1 MLRFATVAPVAIAI
15 TLGVFHLML
24 IAIGSAAGEPL
35 GNGSVVSVLIQRE
48 DNACA
53 LSPEMQRPCEQG
65 GIDWSVAQPTMER
78 GSERLE
84 LGDDQV
90 VQFDT
95 VCIGCCA
102 PGGGGCP
109 QRVVPIWAPQI
120 VYPSEALAKGLE
132 GDCQV
137 RLDVNPRGV
146 PMRVQAECSD
156 PVFVAPV
163 ETAYWKVSFAP
174 KIVMGEP
181 VGREDLV
188 YKVEF
193 SLEEGVI
200 CPRQDCNAP

>member
-1 MLRFATVAPVAIAI
+1 MLRFVTVAPVAIAI

-24 IAIGSAAGEPL
+24 TAIGSAAGEPL

-84 LGDDQV
+84 LGDDQA
-90 VQFDT
+90 VQFDA

-102 PGGGGCP
+102 PGGEGCG
-109 QRVVPIWAPQI
+109 QRPMPIRAPQI

-132 GDCQV
+132 GDCEV

-163 ETAYWKVSFAP
+163 EAAYWEVSFGP
-174 KIVMGEP
+174 KVVRGER
-181 VGREDLV
+181 VGHEDVV
-188 YKVEF
+188 YPVEF
-193 SLEEGVI
+193 SLEQGVI
-200 CPRQDCNAP
+200 CARGDCNAP